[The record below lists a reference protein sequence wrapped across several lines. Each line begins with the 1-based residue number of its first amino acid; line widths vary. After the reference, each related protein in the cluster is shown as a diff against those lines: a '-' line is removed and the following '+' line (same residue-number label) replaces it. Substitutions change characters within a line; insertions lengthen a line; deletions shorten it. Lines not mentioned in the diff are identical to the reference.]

1 MNEFGEYLK
10 DLRGGKSLREME
22 RITGLSH
29 TYLSTLEKGVDP
41 RSGKERKPTPDI
53 LKKLSEALDVPY
65 IELMKKAG
73 YIDEIT
79 LDLINDFE
87 SNGLQE
93 LKEVTLKDIIN
104 EIIDETNLSIDAL
117 ANKLN
122 TNPSFLYQLLSG
134 DKNYKPSPFFLIKV
148 SDITD
153 IPFGYLKVISD
164 FEFNT
169 SLAQDRLENSL
180 SLGIL
185 KTSELF
191 KINTFEEFI
200 KDLSDFDNETGSIEF
215 ARDLYHDFLEM
226 RELEFM
232 HRTKAFASEEINL
245 SNFESLLTVNPFTL
259 HYYGRKLSQND
270 LQKILS
276 KIEEMKDE
284 FEYQD

>member
-10 DLRGGKSLREME
+10 ELRGGKSLREME

-65 IELMKKAG
+65 MSLMRKAG
-73 YIDEIT
+73 YIDETT
-79 LDLINDFE
+79 LDFINDFE

-93 LKEVTLKDIIN
+93 LKKVKLKDILN
-104 EIIDETNLSIDAL
+104 EILDETNFSIDAL
-117 ANKLN
+117 AKKLN
-122 TNPSFLYQLLSG
+122 TNPTSLHQILRG
-134 DKNYKPSPFFLIKV
+134 DKNYKPSPFFLMGI
-148 SDITD
+148 SSITD
-153 IPFGYLKVISD
+153 IPFGYLKVLSD
-164 FEFNT
+164 FEFNPAI
-169 SLAQDRLENSL
+169 AQDDPENSL
-180 SLGIL
+180 LLGIL

-191 KINTFEEFI
+191 EINTLEEF
-200 KDLSDFDNETGSIEF
+200 KKYHLSKTGSIEF
-215 ARDLYHDFLEM
+215 AQDLYHDFLKM
-226 RELEFM
+226 RELEFI

-245 SNFESLLTVNPFTL
+245 ADLESLLKVNPFTL

-276 KIEEMKDE
+276 RIEEMKDE